1 MKLKH
6 IKIKNFRGYSN
17 ETIVSF
23 ENFTAFVGKNDI
35 GKSSI
40 LEALDIFFNDGS
52 GVSKIEKE
60 DINVS
65 LRAEDDETI
74 IAVSFC
80 DLPNRIVIDATNE
93 TTLSEEYLLNADG
106 DLEIIKK
113 YKNGGKP
120 KIFLLANHPS
130 NENCSDLLQL
140 KNNELKRILDAN
152 NIQCENR
159 NTNAIIRKAIWT
171 HYQNDLRIQL
181 QEIEINKGD
190 TKAIW
195 EQIARYLP
203 LFSLFQSDRQNSDRD
218 SEIQDPLQGAVKEIL
233 SNEQIIQHLQYVAN
247 EVKLKLT
254 EVSNRTLAKLR
265 EMDADIADS
274 LNPSIPSAESL
285 NWKDVFKKVSI
296 TGDENIPI
304 NKRGSGTKRLILL
317 NFFRAEVEHR
327 QQGNTNHSVI
337 YAIEEPETS
346 QHSENQR
353 MIIKALVELADQDNT
368 QVIVTTHSPVIVK
381 ELPYNQIRVIRKSH
395 TGQKS
400 IENIVRNLLPYHS
413 FNEVNYLAFDEITE
427 EYHNEL
433 YGFLEDR
440 NWLQNYTNG
449 KPTRNYNKI
458 LRNGTLQSI
467 QITTT
472 EYIRHQI
479 HHPENTNNPRFTF
492 AELNQSIH
500 DMRSFIENT
509 IT

>member
-353 MIIKALVELADQDNT
+353 MIIKALVE
-368 QVIVTTHSPVIVK
+368 
-381 ELPYNQIRVIRKSH
+381 
-395 TGQKS
+395 
-400 IENIVRNLLPYHS
+400 
-413 FNEVNYLAFDEITE
+413 
-427 EYHNEL
+427 
-433 YGFLEDR
+433 
-440 NWLQNYTNG
+440 
-449 KPTRNYNKI
+449 
-458 LRNGTLQSI
+458 
-467 QITTT
+467 
-472 EYIRHQI
+472 
-479 HHPENTNNPRFTF
+479 
-492 AELNQSIH
+492 
-500 DMRSFIENT
+500 
-509 IT
+509 